1 MKRMIELESG
11 ENQLISVVVKKPA
24 SNSDAA
30 KSFLF
35 GSVLSFLAPSSAG
48 SVMENFI
55 LTLSDRY
62 FYLES
67 VYFLPLTGEA
77 EVNGLTKIPLKDVN
91 KFDILEETHP
101 EENKKIYK
109 IILETKKKNYYL
121 VDENKKDKNFSPE
134 MKKIYNLLL
143 ESN

>member
-1 MKRMIELESG
+1 MKRMIELEPG
-11 ENQLISVVVKKPA
+11 ENQLISIVVKNPA

-62 FYLES
+62 FHLES

-91 KFDILEETHP
+91 KFDILEETLP

-121 VDENKKDKNFSPE
+121 VDENKKDKDFSPE
-134 MKKIYNLLL
+134 MKKIYDLLL

>member
-1 MKRMIELESG
+1 MKRMIELEPG
-11 ENQLISVVVKKPA
+11 ENQLISIVVKKHA

-91 KFDILEETHP
+91 KFDILEETLP

-121 VDENKKDKNFSPE
+121 VDENKKDKDFSPE
-134 MKKIYNLLL
+134 MKKIYDLLL